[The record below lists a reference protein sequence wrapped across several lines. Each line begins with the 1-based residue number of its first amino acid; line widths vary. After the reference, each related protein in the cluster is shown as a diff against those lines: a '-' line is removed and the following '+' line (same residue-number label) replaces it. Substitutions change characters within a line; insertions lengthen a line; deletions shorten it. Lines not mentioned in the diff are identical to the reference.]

1 LKPSPGVFSSA
12 STTNTRAIGHGDAGQ
27 PRPRRRPAA
36 AGGSPL
42 ETSSGVDGGTT
53 TPVVAKEEEK
63 KREEGRS
70 AAGQRA
76 YGEGVIAPPVR
87 RGEEGKAA
95 PATARPLP
103 HEQVP
108 QPADVYNPQLERL

>member
-1 LKPSPGVFSSA
+1 METPA
-12 STTNTRAIGHGDAGQ
+12 NHDHGAAA
-27 PRPRRRPAA
+27 AA

-76 YGEGVIAPPVR
+76 YGEGVIAPPAR